1 MIGNRIYSFDKLES
15 TSDYIKQNLVNLNDG
30 DIIVAKE
37 QTKGRGR
44 RGNAWESQVGNL
56 YFSFLISNDD
66 ITYNNNFAILMR
78 VSVAIIKTLQLYDI
92 DASIKYPNDIIVEN
106 KKIAGILIETIGNAR
121 PNHLVVGIGINVNQK
136 DFQKLKNKATS
147 LIMLK
152 KESFD
157 VKFLLDKFVNVF
169 NLELI
174 NKSIYFEYLKNSYI
188 IGKTIQHDKS
198 VYNIKGI
205 SENGDLELSKGHE
218 SIYVS
223 PSKISLEQLYEE

>member
-92 DASIKYPNDIIVEN
+92 DALIKYPNDIIVEN